1 MQLTVHT
8 AEELHE
14 LVEVVSQY
22 KAFAFDLE
30 TRGVLER
37 HDDVLAL
44 FNKECKDHLATLK
57 NTAPEVVARSTEAIR
72 SKYLKN
78 LALDPLRNEVF
89 WIGIATHGRSW
100 AIPMGHKFGEVLV
113 PEERGDGTTVPPP
126 GYRKLLKDGAE
137 SLAKAKYVIPG
148 VYSDAPKQLSRS
160 EVLEILK
167 PLFFS
172 DFIKVGHNVKFDA
185 RSISK
190 YYDGV
195 PPGPYRD
202 TMVLQH
208 IENENL
214 TEFSLVKLIEHN
226 FGGHNAYNRDGK
238 IGAIIDSVPFSTAS
252 RYVHLDVRW
261 TWMLYQKLTAK
272 LAIQESLLPVV
283 EQDSEVLRVL
293 MHMEN
298 EGITMKTTSL
308 KSLRKDLDLRQ
319 RDCLLQISDMSF
331 AGFNPDSNKDKQHLL
346 FSKKR
351 EGGLAL
357 KPTKKTGKGQP
368 SVDVEALTKL
378 KDKHPVVPLLLEW
391 SELGKLK
398 STYVDGLL
406 PKLNDGRLHPS
417 FHLHRTAT
425 GRLSSSDPNL
435 QNIPR
440 DSSIRGLFV
449 PPTGYTMLVADYDQI
464 ELRVMAM
471 FSQDPQLVRIF
482 RENEDIHAATAAAV
496 FKKDVSAVTSEE
508 RQIGKGVNFLTAY
521 GGGAAKLA
529 ATTGIH
535 PEHAMEILNAYYK
548 SFAGLTRW
556 KQLAI
561 AKAAKSGYVTT
572 LTGRRR
578 RLPDLLAKDSFKVSR
593 AERQAINAIIQGS
606 AADICKQAMIDVHK
620 AFAGTKAKM
629 LVQVHD
635 ELVAI
640 APEDSV
646 DEFQQL
652 LVSAMGHD
660 RSIMGVTLKVSCHSA
675 TSWAEA
681 KGK

>member
-8 AEELHE
+8 VEELHE
-14 LVEVVSQY
+14 LVEVVS
-22 KAFAFDLE
+22 KHGAFVFDLE

-37 HDDVLAL
+37 HDDVLKL
-44 FNKECKDHLATLK
+44 FEKECKEHIATLK
-57 NTAPEVVARSTEAIR
+57 NTSPDVVARSTEAIR
-72 SKYLKN
+72 AQYLKT

-126 GYRKLLKDGAE
+126 GYRKLLKDGTE
-137 SLAKAKYVIPG
+137 SMAKTKYVIPG
-148 VYSDAPKQLSRS
+148 TYSDAPKQLSRS

-172 DFIKVGHNVKFDA
+172 DIIKIGHNVKFDA
-185 RSISK
+185 RSIGK
-190 YYDGV
+190 YYETI
-195 PPGPYRD
+195 PPGPYID
-202 TMVLQH
+202 TMILQH
-208 IENENL
+208 IEDENIP
-214 TEFSLVKLIEHN
+214 EFSLVKLIEHN
-226 FGGHNAYNRDGK
+226 FGGHSAYARDGK
-238 IGAIIDSVPFSTAS
+238 IGSIIDSVPFSVAA
-252 RYVHLDVRW
+252 RYVHLDARW
-261 TWMLYQKLTAK
+261 TWMLYQKLSAK
-272 LAIQESLLPVV
+272 IAIQESLLPVV
-283 EQDSEVLRVL
+283 KQDMDVLRVL
-293 MHMEN
+293 MQMEN
-298 EGITMKTTSL
+298 QGIPMKTSAL
-308 KSLRKDLDLRQ
+308 KSLRKELEIKQ
-319 RDCLLQISDMSF
+319 RDCLLQISDMSYP
-331 AGFNPDSNKDKQHLL
+331 GFNPDSNKDKQLYL
-346 FSKKR
+346 FNKKR
-351 EGGLAL
+351 EGGLGL
-357 KPTKKTGKGQP
+357 KPPKKTGKGQP
-368 SVDVEALTKL
+368 SVDNEALTKL
-378 KDKHPVVPLLLEW
+378 RDKHPIVPLLLEW
-391 SELGKLK
+391 AELGKLK
-398 STYVDGLL
+398 STYVDGLI

-449 PPTGYTMLVADYDQI
+449 PPDGYTMLVADYDQI

-482 RENEDIHAATAAAV
+482 KENEDIHAATAAAV
-496 FKKDVSAVTSEE
+496 FKKHVSEVTAEE

-521 GGGAAKLA
+521 GGGAAKLS
-529 ATTGIH
+529 ATTGIE
-535 PEHAMEILNAYYK
+535 PSHATDILNAYYK

-578 RLPDLLAKDSFKVSR
+578 RLPDLRSKDSFRVSR

-606 AADICKQAMIDVHK
+606 AADICKQAMIDVSE
-620 AFAGTKAKM
+620 AFKGTDAHM

-635 ELVAI
+635 ELVVV
-640 APEDSV
+640 APEDQV
-646 DEFQQL
+646 DHFQSL
-652 LVSAMGHD
+652 LISAMGHE
-660 RSIMGVTLKVSCHSA
+660 RGIMGVTLKVSCHSA